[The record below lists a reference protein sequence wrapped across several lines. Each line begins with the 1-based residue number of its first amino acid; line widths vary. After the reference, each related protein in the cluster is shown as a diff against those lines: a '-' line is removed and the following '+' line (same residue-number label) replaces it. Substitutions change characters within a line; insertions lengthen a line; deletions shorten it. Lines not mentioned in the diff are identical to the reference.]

1 MACKRSDTEAFERLV
16 VTVDDVDDA
25 AHPLDFLI
33 VVISQESLDESEQ
46 SVSLLVP
53 AAAFAAQ
60 TDDRERRAASLRK
73 S

>member
-1 MACKRSDTEAFERLV
+1 M
-16 VTVDDVDDA
+16 TVDDVDDA

-53 AAAFAAQ
+53 AAALAAQ
-60 TDDRERRAASLRK
+60 IDDRERLSASSESIEHL